1 MSFEEIEVACWHE
14 NIADRPFKKACKMSV
29 D

>member
-14 NIADRPFKKACKMSV
+14 NIADRLSKKACKMSL